1 MFEVRQNDKTISYH
15 NTISDANEAASFMS
29 KMEKKKFDVYNP
41 TGVLIKSF
49 KE

>member
-15 NTISDANEAASFMS
+15 AAISDANAAAKFMS
-29 KMEKKKFDVYNP
+29 RIEKKRFDVYNP
-41 TGVLIKSF
+41 IGVLIKSF